1 MAIKRWCVM
10 QEYSAYYYEEG
21 SLARKVEISE
31 APSREERLRERER
44 QEREKRQRI
53 AKNRK
58 RQLKALRRQA
68 LIFSVAVVMIAGV
81 FAGYVHLQTSIG
93 KSRSNI
99 NNLKEQITVLKADN
113 SAMKNRIA
121 TSLNLNSIKE
131 KAMTQLG
138 MVYADTDQIVYY
150 NMPDDDYM
158 NQIEP
163 VK

>member
-1 MAIKRWCVM
+1 M
-10 QEYSAYYYEEG
+10 QEYRTYYYEEG
-21 SLARKVEISE
+21 SLAHKVEIAE

-58 RQLKALRRQA
+58 RQLRALRRQA
-68 LIFSVAVVMIAGV
+68 LSFSLAVVMIAGL
-81 FAGYVHLQTSIG
+81 FAGYVHLTTNIG
-93 KSRSNI
+93 KSKRNI
-99 NNLKEQITVLKADN
+99 NDLKEQITVLKADN

-131 KAMTQLG
+131 KAMTALG

>member
-1 MAIKRWCVM
+1 
-10 QEYSAYYYEEG
+10 
-21 SLARKVEISE
+21 
-31 APSREERLRERER
+31 
-44 QEREKRQRI
+44 
-53 AKNRK
+53 
-58 RQLKALRRQA
+58 
-68 LIFSVAVVMIAGV
+68 MIAGV
-81 FAGYVHLQTSIG
+81 FASYVHLQTSIG

>member
-1 MAIKRWCVM
+1 M
-10 QEYSAYYYEEG
+10 QEYRTYYYEEG
-21 SLARKVEISE
+21 SLAHKAEITE
-31 APSREERLRERER
+31 APTREERLRERER
-44 QEREKRQRI
+44 ERKRERQRI
-53 AKNRK
+53 AKRRK
-58 RQLKALRRQA
+58 KALLALKKQA
-68 LIFSVAVVMIAGV
+68 LVFTLAVVVIAGL
-81 FAGYVHLQTSIG
+81 FAYYVHLQNNIT
-93 KSRSNI
+93 KSRRNI
-99 NNLKEQITVLKADN
+99 NDLKEQITVLKADN

-131 KAMTQLG
+131 KAMSELG

>member
-1 MAIKRWCVM
+1 M
-10 QEYSAYYYEEG
+10 QEYRTYYYEEG
-21 SLARKVEISE
+21 SLAHKAEITE
-31 APSREERLRERER
+31 APTREERLRERER
-44 QEREKRQRI
+44 ERKRERQRI
-53 AKNRK
+53 AKRRK
-58 RQLKALRRQA
+58 KALLALKKQA
-68 LIFSVAVVMIAGV
+68 LVFTLAVVVIAGL
-81 FAGYVHLQTSIG
+81 FAYYVHLQNNIT
-93 KSRSNI
+93 KSRRNI
-99 NNLKEQITVLKADN
+99 NDLKEQITVLKADN

-131 KAMTQLG
+131 TAMSRLG

>member
-1 MAIKRWCVM
+1 M
-10 QEYSAYYYEEG
+10 QEYRKYYYEEG
-21 SLARKVEISE
+21 SLARNHEVSS
-31 APSREERLRERER
+31 APTREERIRERER
-44 QEREKRQRI
+44 EERRKRHRI
-53 AKNRK
+53 AQRRK
-58 RQLKALRRQA
+58 KQLAALKKQA
-68 LIFSVAVVMIAGV
+68 LVFSLAVVVIAGL
-81 FAGYVHLQTSIG
+81 FAYYVHLQNNIT
-93 KSRSNI
+93 KSRRNI
-99 NNLKEQITVLKADN
+99 NDLKEQITVLKADN

-131 KAMTQLG
+131 KAVTQLG

>member
-1 MAIKRWCVM
+1 M
-10 QEYSAYYYEEG
+10 QEYRTYYYEEG
-21 SLARKVEISE
+21 SLAHKAEITE
-31 APSREERLRERER
+31 APTREERLRERER
-44 QEREKRQRI
+44 ERKRERQRI
-53 AKNRK
+53 AKRRK
-58 RQLKALRRQA
+58 KALLALKKQA
-68 LIFSVAVVMIAGV
+68 LVFTLAVVVIAGL
-81 FAGYVHLQTSIG
+81 FAYYVHLQNNIT
-93 KSRSNI
+93 KSRRNI

-131 KAMTQLG
+131 KAMSQLG

>member
-1 MAIKRWCVM
+1 M
-10 QEYSAYYYEEG
+10 QEYRKYYYEEG
-21 SLARKVEISE
+21 SLAHKVEFAE
-31 APSREERLRERER
+31 APTREERLREQEKERKRER
-44 QEREKRQRI
+44 HRI
-53 AKNRK
+53 AQRRK
-58 RQLKALRRQA
+58 KQLAALKKQA
-68 LIFSVAVVMIAGV
+68 LVFSLAVVVIAGL
-81 FAGYVHLQTSIG
+81 FAYYVHLQNNIT
-93 KSRSNI
+93 KSRRNI
-99 NNLKEQITVLKADN
+99 NDLKEQITVLKADN

-131 KAMTQLG
+131 KAVTQLG

>member
-1 MAIKRWCVM
+1 M
-10 QEYSAYYYEEG
+10 QEYRTYYYEEG
-21 SLARKVEISE
+21 SLAHKVEITE
-31 APSREERLRERER
+31 APSREERIRERER
-44 QEREKRQRI
+44 QEKEKRQRI

-58 RQLKALRRQA
+58 KQLRALRRQA
-68 LIFSVAVVMIAGV
+68 LSFSLAVVIIAGL
-81 FAGYVHLQTSIG
+81 FAGYVHLTTNIG
-93 KSRSNI
+93 KSKKNI
-99 NNLKEQITVLKADN
+99 NDLKEQITVLKADN

-131 KAMTQLG
+131 KAMTELG

>member
-1 MAIKRWCVM
+1 M
-10 QEYSAYYYEEG
+10 QEYRAYYYEEG
-21 SLARKVEISE
+21 SLAHKVEVRE
-31 APSREERLRERER
+31 APTREERIREQERER
-44 QEREKRQRI
+44 KRERQRT
-53 AKNRK
+53 AQRRK
-58 RQLKALRRQA
+58 KALAALKKQA
-68 LIFSVAVVMIAGV
+68 LAFSLAVVVIAGL
-81 FAGYVHLQTSIG
+81 FAYYVHLQNNITN
-93 KSRSNI
+93 SRRNI
-99 NNLKEQITVLKADN
+99 NDLKEQITVLKADN

-131 KAMTQLG
+131 KAMSELG

>member
-1 MAIKRWCVM
+1 M
-10 QEYSAYYYEEG
+10 QEYRTYYYEEG
-21 SLARKVEISE
+21 SLAHKAEITE
-31 APSREERLRERER
+31 APTREERLRERER
-44 QEREKRQRI
+44 ERKRERQRI
-53 AKNRK
+53 AKRRK
-58 RQLKALRRQA
+58 KALLALKKQA
-68 LIFSVAVVMIAGV
+68 LVFTLAVVVIAGL
-81 FAGYVHLQTSIG
+81 FAYYVHLQNNIT
-93 KSRSNI
+93 KSRRNI
-99 NNLKEQITVLKADN
+99 NDLKEQITVLKADN

-131 KAMTQLG
+131 KAMSQLG

>member
-1 MAIKRWCVM
+1 M
-10 QEYSAYYYEEG
+10 QEYRTYYYEEG
-21 SLARKVEISE
+21 SLAHKVEITE
-31 APSREERLRERER
+31 APSREERIRERER
-44 QEREKRQRI
+44 QEKEKRQRI

-58 RQLKALRRQA
+58 KQLRALRRQA
-68 LIFSVAVVMIAGV
+68 LSFSLAVVMIAGL
-81 FAGYVHLQTSIG
+81 FAGYVHLTTNIG
-93 KSRSNI
+93 KSKKNI
-99 NNLKEQITVLKADN
+99 NDLKEQITVLKADN

-131 KAMTQLG
+131 KAMTELG